1 MCSIFVYLCVLC
13 ARPCTVHM
21 YGCRFFRVSERY
33 SWKLDR
39 TENFSR
45 MRMKL
50 IRSYPYNPHTDAS
63 IMRDDGALGKSTV
76 EQY

>member
-1 MCSIFVYLCVLC
+1 
-13 ARPCTVHM
+13 
-21 YGCRFFRVSERY
+21 
-33 SWKLDR
+33 
-39 TENFSR
+39 